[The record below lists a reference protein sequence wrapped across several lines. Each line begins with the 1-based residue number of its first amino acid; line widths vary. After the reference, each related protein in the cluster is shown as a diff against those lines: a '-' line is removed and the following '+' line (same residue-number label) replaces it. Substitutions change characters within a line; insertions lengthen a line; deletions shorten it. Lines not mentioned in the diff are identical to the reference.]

1 MKQLIHRFVLLAA
14 ALLLLSSCD
23 WVSDLI
29 HDGEVVARIGKH
41 KLYRSELAGFI
52 PHDASPEDS
61 AKLAGQY
68 INTWARELLFVDLA
82 LERLS
87 KTDADVTREV
97 EDYRRSLLKYRYE
110 QQYLQERL
118 DTVVAAPEIE
128 AYYQDHQ
135 DLFAL
140 QVPIVR
146 ARFLDILKESADLE
160 PLRKLMSSDKPEDLA
175 EVDSVAFRSALLY
188 ADRSGEWLDMPVYAK
203 YFGYDYGT
211 VLSKLR
217 SDGYIVMDEGEGD
230 VKVGYVCEMRKPGTV
245 APLEYCANRIREII
259 LSNRKHALLAGLEQ
273 DLLKD
278 ALEQEKLIIY

>member
-211 VLSKLR
+211 VLSNLR

-230 VKVGYVCEMRKPGTV
+230 VKVGYVCEMQKPGTV
-245 APLEYCANRIREII
+245 APLEYCADRIREII